1 MDLETV
7 DLDVG
12 LLYAHGTDHQVGDL
26 LTLVTLELDNFTE
39 VWILDNGA
47 VGGEFLLGKF
57 ENTFGIDF
65 LGKPLNGG

>member
-1 MDLETV
+1 MAAY
-7 DLDVG
+7 LDVG

-47 VGGEFLLGKF
+47 VGG
-57 ENTFGIDF
+57 
-65 LGKPLNGG
+65 